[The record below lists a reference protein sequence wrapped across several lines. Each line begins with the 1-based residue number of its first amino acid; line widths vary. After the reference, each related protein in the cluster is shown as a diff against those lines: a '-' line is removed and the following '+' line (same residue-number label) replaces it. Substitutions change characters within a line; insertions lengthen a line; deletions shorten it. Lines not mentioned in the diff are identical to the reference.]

1 MNDDILEKIRR
12 AGTIAGEARELG
24 ANMIDEGVKLLDVAT
39 EVEAYIMRK
48 GARPAFPTNLSIN
61 ENAAHY
67 TPSSEDKLTFKRG
80 DLVKVDVGAQVD
92 GYIGDTAKTVEV
104 RTRSWTNL
112 IAASAK
118 ALNMATEMVGDGV
131 QVGSIGGTID
141 RAIRS
146 DGFVP
151 VTNLTG
157 HGLNCYNLHA
167 GLTIANYDDGNPTRL
182 RKDMMLA
189 IEPFAT
195 DGAGE
200 VRNAKPGN
208 IYRILR
214 DREVRDADANRLF
227 GMIKEEFKGLPF
239 CERWCTA
246 LEPKAPVHLKM
257 LVRHGILF
265 SYPVLSEINGGMVS
279 QTEHT
284 LVINNGKGEITT
296 RVEA

>member
-1 MNDDILEKIRR
+1 MNEDVLEKVRR
-12 AGTIAGEARELG
+12 AGVIAAEAREIG
-24 ANMIDEGVKLLDVAT
+24 ADMVDEGVKLLDVAT
-39 EVEAYIMRK
+39 EVEAYIVRK

-61 ENAAHY
+61 EMAAHY
-67 TPSSEDKLTFKRG
+67 TPHSADELRFKRG

-92 GYIGDTAKTVEV
+92 GYIGDTARTVEV
-104 RTRSWTNL
+104 RTKNWTNL

-118 ALNMATEMVGDGV
+118 ALNMATEMVGEGV
-131 QVGSIGGTID
+131 HVGSIGGTID

-146 DGFVP
+146 DGFLP
-151 VTNLTG
+151 ISNLTG

-167 GLTIANYDDGNPTRL
+167 GLTIANYDDGNPTKL
-182 RKDMMLA
+182 RADMMLA

-200 VRNAKPGN
+200 VRNTKPGN

-214 DREVRDADANRLF
+214 DREVRDAEANRLI
-227 GMIKEEFKGLPF
+227 GKIKEEFMGLPF

-246 LEPKAPVHLKM
+246 LEPKAPAHLKT

-265 SYPVLSEINGGMVS
+265 AYPVLSEVKGGMVS

-284 LVINNGKGEITT
+284 LVINHGKGEITT
-296 RVEA
+296 RFEV

>member
-67 TPSSEDKLTFKRG
+67 TPSSEDTLTFKRG

-104 RTRSWTNL
+104 RTRNWTNL

-246 LEPKAPVHLKM
+246 LEPKAPTHLKM

>member
-1 MNDDILEKIRR
+1 MKDDILEKVRR
-12 AGTIAGEARELG
+12 AGAIAGEARELG
-24 ANMIDEGVKLLDVAT
+24 ANMVDEGVKLLDVAN
-39 EVEAYIMRK
+39 EVEAYVIRK
-48 GARPAFPTNLSIN
+48 GAKPAFPTNLSIN
-61 ENAAHY
+61 ETAAHY
-67 TPSSEDKLTFKRG
+67 TPHSDDKLTFKRG

-92 GYIGDTAKTVEV
+92 GYIGDTARTVEV
-104 RTRSWTNL
+104 RTKNWTNL
-112 IAASAK
+112 INASAK
-118 ALNMATEMVGDGV
+118 ALNMATEMVGEGV

-146 DGFVP
+146 EGFVP
-151 VTNLTG
+151 VSNLTG

-167 GLTIANYDDGNPTRL
+167 GLTVANYDDGNQTRL
-182 RKDMMLA
+182 KADMMLA

-227 GMIKEEFKGLPF
+227 VKIKEEFGSLPF

-246 LEPKAPVHLKM
+246 IEPKAPVHLKT

-265 SYPVLSEINGGMVS
+265 AYPVLSEIKGGMVS

-284 LVINNGKGEITT
+284 VIINNGRGEITT
-296 RVEA
+296 AV

>member
-1 MNDDILEKIRR
+1 MNEEILEKIRR
-12 AGTIAGEARELG
+12 AGLIAAEARELG
-24 ANMIDEGVKLLDVAT
+24 ADMVDEGVKLLDVAT
-39 EVEAYIMRK
+39 EVEAYIVRK
-48 GARPAFPTNLSIN
+48 GAKPAFPTNLSIN
-61 ENAAHY
+61 EAAAHY
-67 TPSSEDKLTFKRG
+67 TPSSQDKLAFHRG

-104 RTRSWTNL
+104 RTKSWTNL

-118 ALNMATEMVGDGV
+118 ALSMATVMVGDGV

-167 GLTIANYDDGNPTRL
+167 GLTIANYDDGNQTRL
-182 RKDMMLA
+182 RTDMMLA

-200 VRNAKPGN
+200 VRNSKPGN

-214 DREVRDADANRLF
+214 DREVRDAEANKLF
-227 GMIKEEFKGLPF
+227 GKIKEEFGSLPF

-246 LEPKAPVHLKM
+246 LDPKAPIHLKT

-265 SYPVLSEINGGMVS
+265 AYPVLAEVKGGMVS

-296 RVEA
+296 RIGV